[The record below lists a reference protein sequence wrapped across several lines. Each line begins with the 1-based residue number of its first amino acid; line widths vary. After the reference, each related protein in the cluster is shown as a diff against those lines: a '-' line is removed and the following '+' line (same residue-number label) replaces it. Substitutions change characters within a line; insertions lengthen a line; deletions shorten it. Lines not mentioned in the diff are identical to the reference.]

1 MEQLQGGYKARVNVT
16 THRLILD
23 TGCSAV
29 KQLQLYAECIKAEI
43 EEGEKSGS
51 GCWEMKSSLIRTL
64 MQNCI
69 RARLRNL
76 AGNEIAPAGM
86 QWGCPANWTVGTIL
100 ETQGWIQLGNSSD
113 HGFTKLDKNQAPA
126 HIDGY
131 KVLET
136 KQVPTHI
143 LINGECLSRVSGGA
157 TQLGEGEITDDGI
170 IWLQTVISPDAE
182 PIRVRCGSSPATLSP
197 PSTPPT
203 YASTTL

>member
-1 MEQLQGGYKARVNVT
+1 MSDASLGDAPPDVEQLQGGYKARVNVT
-16 THRLILD
+16 THPPIVS

-29 KQLQLYAECIKAEI
+29 KQLQVFAECIKTKIACTTSL
-43 EEGEKSGS
+43 GE
-51 GCWEMKSSLIRTL
+51 CYDMKSSLIRTL

-69 RARLRNL
+69 RARFRNL

-143 LINGECLSRVSGGA
+143 LINGECLSRLSG
-157 TQLGEGEITDDGI
+157 
-170 IWLQTVISPDAE
+170 
-182 PIRVRCGSSPATLSP
+182 
-197 PSTPPT
+197 
-203 YASTTL
+203 